1 MDKVYVNDNGLLDA
15 YVPSEQLL
23 RDLDNRFLYHAPVGN
38 QTERYESIRTE
49 CRLLAEVLQRR
60 CPPSREL
67 SIAMTKLDEV
77 MFFAN
82 ASIARTEEI
91 LDIVGVE

>member
-1 MDKVYVNDNGLLDA
+1 MQYEVSDA
-15 YVPSEQLL
+15 LWNERESRFMYHVPFGDQ
-23 RDLDNRFLYHAPVGN
+23 A
-38 QTERYESIRTE
+38 ERYAGIRERIANFSHFLDVT
-49 CRLLAEVLQRR
+49 

-82 ASIARTEEI
+82 ASIARNENKLGEE
-91 LDIVGVE
+91 

>member
-1 MDKVYVNDNGLLDA
+1 MDKVYLPDNGLLDT
-15 YVPSEQLL
+15 YVPSEGLL
-23 RDLDNRFLYHAPVGN
+23 QDLDNRFSYHAPVGN
-38 QTERYESIRTE
+38 QKERYESIRGEIRT
-49 CRLLAEVLQRR
+49 LAEVLQRR

-82 ASIARTEEI
+82 ASIGRTEEL
-91 LDIVGVE
+91 LDITGEE